1 MMMRKYVLYLIF
13 VCFVAFYIHQPLFG
27 LIPNAVAGYIQDKKE
42 EERIAEFLK
51 DYQKVDV
58 AHVTI
63 HYMDFDAELLPTTK
77 VALERGIEL
86 NNEIL
91 GQFNDSVDL
100 IIFPNKADRINLFGI
115 GHFINNNDN
124 PYYNTVNIFPADRE
138 EIFPDMAPADLLY
151 KNVIHDYT
159 QYVIN
164 QRMDEL
170 RLSASYIPN
179 WFIVGVG
186 EYISNFGKEIPPLEA
201 EAVPLSSLNSKIAG
215 MGDDENAKYNGYV
228 QSHLTI
234 KYLVDEFGPGIINE
248 ILIETKEEYSFNKAF
263 ATMTGIELSA
273 VPDIY

>member
-1 MMMRKYVLYLIF
+1 MMRKYAFYIVL
-13 VCFVAFYIHQPLFG
+13 VCFVAFYIQKPLFG
-27 LIPNAVAGYIQDKKE
+27 LIPNTVAGIIQDKKE

-51 DYQKVDV
+51 DYSKVDV
-58 AHVTI
+58 QHVTI
-63 HYMDFDAELLPTTK
+63 HYMDFDEELLPTTK

-86 NNEIL
+86 NNEML

-159 QYVIN
+159 QFVIN
-164 QRMDEL
+164 QRLDEL
-170 RLSASYIPN
+170 SLSVSYIPS

-186 EYISNFGKEIPPLEA
+186 EYISNVGKETPPLET
-201 EAVPLSSLNSKIAG
+201 EAVRLSSLNSKIAG
-215 MGDDENAKYNGYV
+215 LGDDDENAKYNGYV

-248 ILIETKEEYSFNKAF
+248 ILIETEEEKSFNKAF
-263 ATMTGIELSA
+263 PTITGIDLFS
-273 VPDIY
+273 VPNIY

>member
-1 MMMRKYVLYLIF
+1 MVAIF
-13 VCFVAFYIHQPLFG
+13 FLFYIQKPLFG
-27 LIPNAVAGYIQDKKE
+27 AIPSAVAGYIKDKKE

-51 DYQKVDV
+51 DYSKVDV
-58 AHVTI
+58 QHVTI
-63 HYMDFDAELLPTTK
+63 HYMDFDEELWQTTK

-86 NNEIL
+86 NKEML

-138 EIFPDMAPADLLY
+138 EIFPDMTPADLLY

-170 RLSASYIPN
+170 RLSAGYIPN

-186 EYISNFGKEIPPLEA
+186 EYISNFGKETPPLEA
-201 EAVPLSSLNSKIAG
+201 EAVRLSSLNSKIAG
-215 MGDDENAKYNGYV
+215 LGDDDENAKYNGYI

-248 ILIETKEEYSFNKAF
+248 ILIETEEEHSFNKAF
-263 ATMTGIELSA
+263 TTMTGIELSA

>member
-1 MMMRKYVLYLIF
+1 MMMRKYVLYLLF

-100 IIFPNKADRINLFGI
+100 IIFPNRADRINLFGL
-115 GHFINNNDN
+115 GHFINNNGIPN
-124 PYYNTVNIFPADRE
+124 YNAVSIFPADRE
-138 EIFPDMAPADLLY
+138 DIFPGMAPADLLY

-159 QYVIN
+159 QYVIA
-164 QRMDEL
+164 QRLDEL
-170 RLSASYIPN
+170 WLSASYVPT
-179 WFIVGVG
+179 WFLIGIA
-186 EYISNFGKEIPPLEA
+186 EYMSNVGKETPHLDA
-201 EAVPLSSLNSKIAG
+201 EAVRLSSLNSKIAG

-248 ILIETKEEYSFNKAF
+248 ILIKTEEEKSFNKAF